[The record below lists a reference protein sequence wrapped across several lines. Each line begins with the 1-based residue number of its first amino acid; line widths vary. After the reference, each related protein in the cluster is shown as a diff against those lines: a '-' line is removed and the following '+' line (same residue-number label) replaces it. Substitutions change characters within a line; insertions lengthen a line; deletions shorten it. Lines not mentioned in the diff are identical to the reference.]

1 MKNSA
6 EMGENSAASRPRLAT
21 RSAHT
26 STPRAFSTCS
36 DTCGVPKTMCVHTM
50 QQRGVTCREAL
61 RKAYCPADLLIQG
74 NAFKIEDVHW
84 CMHDAYKNT
93 YCEKH

>member
-1 MKNSA
+1 MKKSA

-36 DTCGVPKTMCVHTM
+36 DTCGAPKTICDHTM
-50 QQRGVTCREAL
+50 QQRGVTSREAL
-61 RKAYCPADLLIQG
+61 CKAYFPADLLIQG
-74 NAFKIEDVHW
+74 NAFKIEDVHR
-84 CMHDAYKNT
+84 CMHEYVL
-93 YCEKH
+93 